1 MKDNTYE
8 FDQWLKSHNKS
19 KNMMEKL
26 ERWLIPYPIFNAIGF
41 ANDGQ
46 PSQGEVLID
55 GNTYHY
61 AITYDYLSNGHD
73 VYDVVLTTAQL
84 KNPWHNL
91 LMGYNKFKLVFLHDK
106 IKTIYTIDKGYFE
119 SIIEMLENND
129 MAGLY
134 ANRSAYTNH
143 VMSHYILLRLIEKH
157 LPEMQLMVGVRTQE
171 GDLATLTAAST
182 DRSRWIMYA
191 FGKREALELA
201 RHYDGECQ
209 DLTVVYF
216 YNQNFQTDGNT
227 VGYDS
232 GCTHVVSARSFLF
245 SLTEDA
251 VERMMTERRMLML
264 AAILHK
270 ENVEW
275 HFNRVESVVTN
286 IPYQGKKMAEQK
298 QNTKEKRNKKKATD
312 GKPWWERIPLTLLE
326 DALNV
331 IAEEPHTHTEVFH
344 FLCAANLVNAYMNQ
358 CNRSHSFS
366 DKQITRM
373 FQAKRQIFKQLLTL
387 VLAYRNDI
395 NISMSPLPALLV
407 SIKIEKQTFQ
417 FSFRGMDSDTIE
429 RFWTTGMDRRGKFDG
444 FFLQPVATALYQY
457 SYLQRWQSLQSV
469 NQYDK

>member
-1 MKDNTYE
+1 
-8 FDQWLKSHNKS
+8 
-19 KNMMEKL
+19 MMEKL
-26 ERWLIPYPIFNAIGF
+26 ERRLIPYPIFNAIGF
-41 ANDGQ
+41 VNDGK
-46 PSQGEVLID
+46 PSQGEVMVD

-73 VYDVVLTTAQL
+73 VYDVILTTARL
-84 KNPWHNL
+84 ENPWHNL
-91 LMGYNKFKLVFLHDK
+91 LMGYNKFKLVYLHDK
-106 IKTIYTIDKGYFE
+106 IKTIYTIEKGYFE

-129 MAGLY
+129 MARLY

-157 LPEMQLMVGVRTQE
+157 LPDMQLLVGVRTSE
-171 GDLATLTAAST
+171 GDLATLTAASP

-216 YNQNFQTDGNT
+216 YNQSFQTDGNT

-232 GCTHVVSARSFLF
+232 GCTHVVSARSFLL

-251 VERMMTERRMLML
+251 IERMTTERRMLML

-275 HFNRVESVVTN
+275 HFSRVENVVTH

-298 QNTKEKRNKKKATD
+298 RNTKEKSHKKKATD

-326 DALNV
+326 DGLNV
-331 IAEEPHTHTEVFH
+331 IAEEPRTHADVFH

-358 CNRSHSFS
+358 CNRSNSFS
-366 DKQITRM
+366 DKQVTRM
-373 FQAKRQIFKQLLTL
+373 FQAKKQIFKQLLTL
-387 VLAYRNDI
+387 ALAHRSDVD
-395 NISMSPLPALLV
+395 ISMSLLPALLV
-407 SIKIEKQTFQ
+407 SIKVEKQAFQ
-417 FSFRGMDSDTIE
+417 FSFRGMDSDIIK
-429 RFWTTGMDRRGKFDG
+429 RFRATGMDSRGKYEG
-444 FFLQPVATALYQY
+444 YHLQSVATALYQY
-457 SYLQRWQSLQSV
+457 SYLLRWQSLQSV
-469 NQYDK
+469 NSSAN

>member
-1 MKDNTYE
+1 
-8 FDQWLKSHNKS
+8 
-19 KNMMEKL
+19 MMEKL
-26 ERWLIPYPIFNAIGF
+26 ERWLVPYPIFNAIGF
-41 ANDGQ
+41 VNDGK
-46 PSQGEVLID
+46 PSQGEVLVN

-73 VYDVVLTTAQL
+73 VYDVVLTTARIE
-84 KNPWHNL
+84 NPWHNL

-129 MAGLY
+129 AAGLY

-157 LPEMQLMVGVRTQE
+157 LPEMQLLVGVRTQD
-171 GDLATLTAAST
+171 GDLATLTAASP

-232 GCTHVVSARSFLF
+232 GCTHVVSARSFLM

-251 VERMMTERRMLML
+251 VERMVTERRMLML

-275 HFNRVESVVTN
+275 HFSRVENVVTH
-286 IPYQGKKMAEQK
+286 IPYQGKKIAEQK
-298 QNTKEKRNKKKATD
+298 RNTKEKSNKKKATD
-312 GKPWWERIPLTLLE
+312 VKPWWERIPLTLLE
-326 DALNV
+326 DGLNV
-331 IAEEPHTHTEVFH
+331 IAEEPRTHADVFH

-358 CNRSHSFS
+358 CNRSNSFS
-366 DKQITRM
+366 DKQVTRM
-373 FQAKRQIFKQLLTL
+373 FQAKKQIFKQLLTL
-387 VLAYRNDI
+387 SLAHRSDVD
-395 NISMSPLPALLV
+395 ISMSLLPALLV
-407 SIKIEKQTFQ
+407 SIKVEKQSFQ
-417 FSFRGMDSDTIE
+417 FSFRGMDSNIIK
-429 RFWTTGMDRRGKFDG
+429 RFRDTGMDSRGKYEG
-444 FFLQPVATALYQY
+444 YHLQSVATALYQY
-457 SYLQRWQSLQSV
+457 SYLLRWQSLQSV
-469 NQYDK
+469 NSSAN